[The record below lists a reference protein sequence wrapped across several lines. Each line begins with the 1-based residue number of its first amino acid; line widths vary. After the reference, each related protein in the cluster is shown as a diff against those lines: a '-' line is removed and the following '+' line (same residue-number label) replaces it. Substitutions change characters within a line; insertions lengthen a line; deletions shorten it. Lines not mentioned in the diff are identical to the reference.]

1 MTIAIHPVAPAPAD
15 PVDHLLK
22 IGLKDLWYPIC
33 PSGFIKESPVSLRRL
48 GRKFAL
54 WRDHG
59 GKLHAL
65 EDRCPHR
72 GAPLSQGVILG
83 DRLSCP
89 YHGVEVRCDGVAVRG
104 TERALLR
111 CPWHKWDFDIASG
124 RCVVHPTLRIRRYR
138 VTVGEAEA
146 VVELAHPER

>member
-1 MTIAIHPVAPAPAD
+1 MSREARIPLVELPAAGHIRMLE
-15 PVDHLLK
+15 VGGHRV
-22 IGLKDLWYPIC
+22 GLVRV
-33 PSGFIKESPVSLRRL
+33 GEE
-48 GRKFAL
+48 
-54 WRDHG
+54 
-59 GKLHAL
+59 LHAL
-65 EDRCPHR
+65 ADRCPHR
-72 GAPLSQGVILG
+72 GAPLCSGGRTV
-83 DRLSCP
+83 
-89 YHGVEVRCDGVAVRG
+89 HGIRIDDGVPVRG

>member
-1 MTIAIHPVAPAPAD
+1 MSRAQARIPLDELPEPGRIRMVEVGGHRV
-15 PVDHLLK
+15 
-22 IGLKDLWYPIC
+22 GLIRVGD
-33 PSGFIKESPVSLRRL
+33 E
-48 GRKFAL
+48 
-54 WRDHG
+54 
-59 GKLHAL
+59 LHAVA
-65 EDRCPHR
+65 DRCPHR
-72 GAPLSQGVILG
+72 GAPLCSGGRTV
-83 DRLSCP
+83 
-89 YHGVEVRCDGVAVRG
+89 HGIRIDDGVPVRG

>member
-1 MTIAIHPVAPAPAD
+1 MSATARASEVRIPLAEAPGRGERRM
-15 PVDHLLK
+15 VEVGGRR
-22 IGLKDLWYPIC
+22 IGLFRVGD
-33 PSGFIKESPVSLRRL
+33 E
-48 GRKFAL
+48 
-54 WRDHG
+54 
-59 GKLHAL
+59 LHAL
-65 EDRCPHR
+65 ADRCPHR
-72 GAPLSQGVILG
+72 GAPLCSGGRTV
-83 DRLSCP
+83 
-89 YHGVEVRCDGVAVRG
+89 HGIRIDDGVPVRG